1 MRIQYQIKGITCLFL
16 MLIMLVILIFPMY
29 LYYLHNTNKWT
40 LLSAQKAVSTI
51 NSILDYGEQANVIAL
66 SYKGLP
72 CDRVSLNLRH
82 EVTSIP
88 YVRSVNLAKDNLIY
102 CTSLFGESTFQ
113 DTPSD
118 YVNHKLLLMPGNR
131 VKKNHPLI
139 VVRTSNGDT
148 AALSGIDGLYIQT
161 LLSQQEDD
169 KLLLYIRVH
178 NKWLSEGGSFLKNP
192 SVNSLF
198 ALKSFTSPKYPFSV
212 YAGLDFGSSLSAFL
226 NQNKVYLFFVAIISL
241 VLPTFMWW
249 QLTRPISFDRELT
262 RALKNNEFIPY
273 AQPIVDAFHRHVIGI
288 EILMRWHHP
297 VHGIIRPD
305 LFIPQA
311 EESGLIIPMTK
322 NLFISTAKLLN
333 QFSLPSKFHVSINI
347 TAMHCNGMQLLYDC
361 QEFLAMVNNSNIK
374 LVLELT
380 ERQKLDN
387 TPHIASL
394 FSTLNN
400 LGVTLAIDDFGTG
413 HSSLSYLNEFNVK
426 TLKIDLSFVSQIG
439 KNSLSEHLIDN
450 VIDLGKRLNMSMI
463 AEGVETNEQAEFL
476 KSREVSYLQGY
487 LFGKPE
493 PLSEWLLSYKN
504 EYLK

>member
-1 MRIQYQIKGITCLFL
+1 
-16 MLIMLVILIFPMY
+16 
-29 LYYLHNTNKWT
+29 
-40 LLSAQKAVSTI
+40 
-51 NSILDYGEQANVIAL
+51 
-66 SYKGLP
+66 
-72 CDRVSLNLRH
+72 
-82 EVTSIP
+82 
-88 YVRSVNLAKDNLIY
+88 
-102 CTSLFGESTFQ
+102 
-113 DTPSD
+113 
-118 YVNHKLLLMPGNR
+118 
-131 VKKNHPLI
+131 
-139 VVRTSNGDT
+139 
-148 AALSGIDGLYIQT
+148 
-161 LLSQQEDD
+161 
-169 KLLLYIRVH
+169 
-178 NKWLSEGGSFLKNP
+178 
-192 SVNSLF
+192 
-198 ALKSFTSPKYPFSV
+198 
-212 YAGLDFGSSLSAFL
+212 
-226 NQNKVYLFFVAIISL
+226 
-241 VLPTFMWW
+241 
-249 QLTRPISFDRELT
+249 
-262 RALKNNEFIPY
+262 
-273 AQPIVDAFHRHVIGI
+273 
-288 EILMRWHHP
+288 
-297 VHGIIRPD
+297 
-305 LFIPQA
+305 
-311 EESGLIIPMTK
+311 
-322 NLFISTAKLLN
+322 
-333 QFSLPSKFHVSINI
+333 
-347 TAMHCNGMQLLYDC
+347 MHCNGMQLLYDC